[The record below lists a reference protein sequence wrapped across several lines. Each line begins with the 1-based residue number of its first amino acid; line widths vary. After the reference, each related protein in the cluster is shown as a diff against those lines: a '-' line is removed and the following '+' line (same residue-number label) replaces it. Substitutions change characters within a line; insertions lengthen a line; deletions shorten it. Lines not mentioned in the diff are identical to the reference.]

1 MRKRGFCRRFL
12 PVPRRKKPVE
22 TFHAA
27 RCPTSYHQPGGPAM
41 TRFLLVASI
50 LLAAGGVANAASP
63 VPIEAPKLSGP
74 HTVDNLTLFFIH
86 GPDTLKG
93 DYLTLQEAMR
103 DKKVIVHETEN
114 VNELAVENVSD
125 KAVYIQSGEIVKGG
139 KQDRTLANDL

>member
-1 MRKRGFCRRFL
+1 
-12 PVPRRKKPVE
+12 
-22 TFHAA
+22 
-27 RCPTSYHQPGGPAM
+27 M

-139 KQDRTLANDL
+139 KQDCRSTRSASSTAAGRGAAASRLRSSPPAPEPSLARR